1 MCCPGE
7 SRNGIG
13 ERLGVDVYSALL
25 RAAAGEGQGQLS
37 DLMIPGLGLPP
48 TARWKGEDISLP
60 HPCHP
65 MGDKWLVP
73 TTPTATASSTV
84 LGDVRTP
91 LSQVLKLARGE
102 GDSPAFMPWDQF
114 SYDTQV
120 RGGASSASPQTLRQ
134 PRPGTSSWPLM
145 VTDWCRSKVPSCSTG
160 QDPTIVPVAHIRV
173 FFTTLTF

>member
-1 MCCPGE
+1 
-7 SRNGIG
+7 
-13 ERLGVDVYSALL
+13 
-25 RAAAGEGQGQLS
+25 
-37 DLMIPGLGLPP
+37 
-48 TARWKGEDISLP
+48 
-60 HPCHP
+60 

-120 RGGASSASPQTLRQ
+120 RGGASSVQLSDINMTLYG
-134 PRPGTSSWPLM
+134 RPEQGHPPGLW
-145 VTDWCRSKVPSCSTG
+145 W
-160 QDPTIVPVAHIRV
+160 
-173 FFTTLTF
+173 